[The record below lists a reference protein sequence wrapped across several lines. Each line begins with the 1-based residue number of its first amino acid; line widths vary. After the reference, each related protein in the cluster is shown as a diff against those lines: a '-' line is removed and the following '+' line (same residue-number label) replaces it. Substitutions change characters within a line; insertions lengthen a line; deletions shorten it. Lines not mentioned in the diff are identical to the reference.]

1 MDTTEKQTLPT
12 LALLASAVLHFA
24 ALTWLP
30 WPAVKTAAP
39 TPSLDISLHRPSPRS
54 AAATNKE
61 GESRIRVRQ
70 NTTLSPT
77 HPRPAK
83 RPPPTGNTPAPG
95 PVLTQQDLRNA
106 IADFNRTAA
115 SQAVRQPDRPS
126 PVEKDSKWAK
136 PIEAAQRP
144 PCDSAYSPLG
154 LMAIIPLA
162 LDTIRDKGCKW

>member
-1 MDTTEKQTLPT
+1 MDTTEKPTLPT
-12 LALLASAVLHFA
+12 LAILASAALHLA

-39 TPSLDISLHRPSPRS
+39 TLSLDISLHRPSPRS
-54 AAATNKE
+54 AAANKE

-83 RPPPTGNTPAPG
+83 RPPPNGNTSAPDS
-95 PVLTQQDLRNA
+95 VLTQQDLRNA
-106 IADFNRTAA
+106 IADFNQTVD
-115 SQAVRQPDRPS
+115 SQAPRQPGRPS
-126 PVEKDSKWAK
+126 PIEKDSQWAK